1 MKVTAYNPDTAI
13 GDLSGKIILITGG
26 EQSPSYHQ

>member
-13 GDLSGKIILITGG
+13 GDLSGKIIFITGG
-26 EQSPSYHQ
+26 EQSRSNHR